1 MTKYNEV
8 FYYFFPPLMVLYTA
22 WFPELV
28 AKEQPLRQSGA
39 VVMSGL

>member
-1 MTKYNEV
+1 
-8 FYYFFPPLMVLYTA
+8 MVSMVT

-39 VVMSGL
+39 VVMSGLKV